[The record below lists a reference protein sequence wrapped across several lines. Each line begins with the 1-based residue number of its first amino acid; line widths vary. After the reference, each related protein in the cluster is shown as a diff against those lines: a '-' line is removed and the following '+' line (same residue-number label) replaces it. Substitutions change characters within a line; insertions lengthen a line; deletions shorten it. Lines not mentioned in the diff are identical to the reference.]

1 MQMTK
6 FDLRSKWPVLADVLL
21 EHGPGWYG
29 LLDKMLA
36 AMRSAGFDVQ
46 RDKITQIKEKF
57 GTLRVYVSFD
67 KSLDGEVDR
76 IERIRKAMDETNKS
90 ARTCETCGKSSHLMV
105 TNGWVMSRCV
115 EHKPHDA
122 KTLKEHFE
130 REGGPP

>member
-57 GTLRVYVSFD
+57 GTLRVYVAFD
-67 KSLDGEVDR
+67 KILDAGDER
-76 IERIRKAMDETNKS
+76 IERIRRAMVETNVS